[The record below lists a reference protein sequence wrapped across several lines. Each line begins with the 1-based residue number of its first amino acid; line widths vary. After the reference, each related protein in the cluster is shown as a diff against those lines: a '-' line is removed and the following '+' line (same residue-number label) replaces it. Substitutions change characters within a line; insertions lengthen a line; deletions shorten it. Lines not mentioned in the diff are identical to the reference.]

1 MARFDVYRP
10 TGRPASWLVD
20 VQSGLLSDL
29 ESRVGIPL
37 VPAEGGRQDAIDRLM
52 PILGI
57 EGQNFVLVTTDIA
70 MVPTRLLGSPITN
83 IETEHRDTITAA
95 MDFLFQGY

>member
-20 VQSGLLSDL
+20 VQSSLLGEL

-37 VPAEGGRQDAIDRLM
+37 VPVEDGRQETIDRLM
-52 PILGI
+52 PVLDI
-57 EGQNFVLVTTDIA
+57 EGRDFVLVTTDIA
-70 MVPTRLLGSPITN
+70 MVPTRLLGTPVTN
-83 IETEHRDTITAA
+83 IEAEHRDTITAA

>member
-20 VQSGLLSDL
+20 VQSSLLGEL

-37 VPAEGGRQDAIDRLM
+37 LPVEGGRQGTIDRLM
-52 PILGI
+52 PVLDIG
-57 EGQNFVLVTTDIA
+57 GQDLVLVTTDIA
-70 MVPTRLLGSPITN
+70 MVPTRLLGTPVIN
-83 IETEHRDTITAA
+83 IEAQHRDTITAA

>member
-20 VQSGLLSDL
+20 VQAGLLSDL

-37 VPAEGGRQDAIDRLM
+37 VPAKGGRQDAIDRLM
-52 PILGI
+52 PVLTID
-57 EGQNFVLVTTDIA
+57 GQDFVLVTTDIA
-70 MVPTRLLGSPITN
+70 MVPTRLLGSPVTN
-83 IETEHRDTITAA
+83 IEADHRDTITAA

>member
-10 TGRPASWLVD
+10 VGRPANWLVD

-37 VPAEGGRQDAIDRLM
+37 VPVQVGQQNAIDRLM
-52 PILGI
+52 PVLSIK
-57 EGQNFVLVTTDIA
+57 GQHFVLVTTDIA
-70 MVPTRLLGSPITN
+70 MVPTRLLGAPITN
-83 IETEHRDTITAA
+83 IEAEHRDTITAA

>member
-37 VPAEGGRQDAIDRLM
+37 LPVESGRQDAIDRLM
-52 PILGI
+52 PVLGI
-57 EGQNFVLVTTDIA
+57 EGRDFVLVTTDIA
-70 MVPTRLLGSPITN
+70 MVPTRLLGAPITN
-83 IETEHRDTITAA
+83 IEAEHRDTITAA